1 MLLSVL
7 KDIFFSKAGAQTP
20 EALSQAPWRT
30 VVEPPAQ
37 VPAAPA
43 PASGPALPLPKT
55 LADLLQEPASP
66 PPGSVQLDENLS
78 LVSGRHGIFLAN
90 RFDRH
95 LGCALD
101 RYGECKELQLRLIQ
115 TLVGS
120 GDTVVEVGAS
130 IGAHTVPLAK
140 KVGPEGRV
148 VAIEPQPV
156 IAQAL
161 AANVALNSLENVS
174 VVNSACGAQASTL
187 WRPSVNYFGGAF
199 HLSGAVQLSAQPLD
213 SGAAVDVR
221 TLDDL
226 LGDSTQVSLLRV
238 EVSGMELEVLR
249 GAVQL
254 LRGEAD
260 GPASRRPT
268 LYVANA
274 VAESSPA
281 LIEHLQALG
290 YRLWWHLPALFNP
303 DNFFGRNKNDYDDS
317 CDVCLV
323 GLPEGLPV
331 PPEVM
336 RLTPVFSAA
345 DHPLK
350 RSAVALP

>member
-115 TLVGS
+115 ALVGS

-161 AANVALNSLENVS
+161 AASVALNSLENVS
-174 VVNSACGAQASTL
+174 VLNRACGAGVGTRWLPAM
-187 WRPSVNYFGGAF
+187 NYFGGAF
-199 HLSGAVQLSAQPLD
+199 HHSSKVALAEEATEGGQPVELV
-213 SGAAVDVR
+213 SLNELLPDVPR
-221 TLDDL
+221 
-226 LGDSTQVSLLRV
+226 VALLRV
-238 EVSGMELEVLR
+238 EVSGMELAVLQ
-249 GAVQL
+249 G
-254 LRGEAD
+254 
-260 GPASRRPT
+260 ASRWLDAEPAAAVGRPII
-268 LYVANA
+268 YVANP
-274 VAESSPA
+274 VLEHSPA
-281 LIEHLQALG
+281 LIEYLSAAG
-290 YRLWWHLPALFNP
+290 YRLWWHLPSFFNP
-303 DNFFGRNKNDYDDS
+303 ENHFGRDRNDYDELFDI
-317 CDVCLV
+317 CMIA
-323 GLPEGLPV
+323 LPQEAALPA
-331 PPEVM
+331 ELS
-336 RLTPVFSAA
+336 RLTPVAGPQ
-345 DHPLK
+345 DHPL
-350 RSAVALP
+350 RPPASDPV